1 MFKTHDDKLGSFGVH
16 ADGQVHEREV
26 EMECGM

>member
-1 MFKTHDDKLGSFGVH
+1 MFKTDDDKLGSFGVH
-16 ADGQVHEREV
+16 AYGRVHKREV